1 MIDVNFTVNELDL
14 HTLLSTYNV
23 TKEVTYAGVITTLD
37 GTEHAR
43 GKRQRTII
51 SFSLLPLTEEQGTE
65 LYNALLDTTFPV
77 TFTDPNSTATQ
88 TGTFRVVNDLDS
100 TFALMS
106 VDGKRRYTGKTIQL
120 RAVV

>member
-23 TKEVTYAGVITTLD
+23 TKEVTYSGVITTLD
-37 GTEHAR
+37 GKEHAR
-43 GKRQRTII
+43 GKRQRTVI
-51 SFSLLPLTEEQGTE
+51 SFFLLPLTEAQGTE
-65 LYNALLDTTFPV
+65 IYNALLDTTFPV
-77 TFTDPNSTATQ
+77 TFTDPYSTETQ
-88 TGTFRVVNDLDS
+88 TDTFRVVDDLDS

-120 RAVV
+120 RAV

>member
-14 HTLLSTYNV
+14 RTLLSAYNV

-51 SFSLLPLTEEQGTE
+51 SFSLLPLTEAQGTE
-65 LYNALLDTTFPV
+65 IYNALLDTTFPV
-77 TFTDPNSTATQ
+77 TFTDPYSTETQ
-88 TGTFRVVNDLDS
+88 TDTFRVVDDLDS
-100 TFALMS
+100 TFALTS

-120 RAVV
+120 RAV

>member
-1 MIDVNFTVNELDL
+1 MIDVNFTVNSLDL

-23 TKEVTYAGVITTLD
+23 TKEVTYAGIITTLD

-51 SFSLLPLTEEQGTE
+51 NFSLLPMTETQGME
-65 LYNALLDTTFPV
+65 IYNALLPATFPV
-77 TFTDPNSTATQ
+77 TFTDSYSTATQ
-88 TGTFRVVNDLDS
+88 TATFRVVNDLDS

-120 RAVV
+120 RAV

>member
-1 MIDVNFTVNELDL
+1 MMDVNFTVNALDL

-37 GTEHAR
+37 GKEHAR

-51 SFSLLPLTEEQGTE
+51 SFSLLPLTETQGME
-65 LYNALLDTTFPV
+65 IYNALLDTIFPV
-77 TFTDPNSTATQ
+77 TFTDPYSTATQ
-88 TGTFRVVNDLDS
+88 TATFRVADDLDS

-106 VDGKRRYTGKTIQL
+106 VDGKRRYTGRTIRL
-120 RAVV
+120 RAV

>member
-37 GTEHAR
+37 GKEHAR

-51 SFSLLPLTEEQGTE
+51 SFSLLPKTEEQGTE
-65 LYNALLDTTFPV
+65 LYNALLDPTFPV